1 MSISENKTQITYD
14 LAIIGGGASGM
25 ACAIAA
31 KKNRHANQSSNL
43 LVGIFERNSKF
54 GKKLLLTGNGRCNL
68 TNKNIELS
76 NYHGNN
82 VQFAIDALEKT
93 PNEAVCDFFMDIGLH
108 TFYDSEGKA
117 YPLSLSSSSVLDC
130 LRFSIQDLGIDQHF
144 STYITD
150 IQKTD
155 DDFTIYTSDDRKF
168 FARAVI
174 IACGG
179 SCSPFTGSDGNG
191 YNLLKS
197 FGHSIVYPIP
207 GIVQLK
213 TDNGIV
219 KPLSGLKI
227 NARASLLVD
236 GIEVRSEYGEVLFTD
251 YGLSGPPILQLSGLV
266 SRALYQGIADRRK
279 KNVIVS
285 IDLMPQIDEQ
295 DVLINLRK
303 RCLKFSKRKL
313 DQLLVGW
320 FHNRIAVA
328 VIKEA
333 TEKSMSSLISQL
345 SDAEVVRL
353 AILIKMM
360 QIRITGTM
368 TLQNA
373 QITLGGVKT
382 SELDPISMESKLCK
396 GLFVCGEIMDIDG
409 DCGGYNLQWAWSSG
423 FAAAEGAIRYLSDTN
438 NEENS

>member
-1 MSISENKTQITYD
+1 MSLRESKNEIIYD
-14 LAIIGGGASGM
+14 IAVIGGGASGM
-25 ACAIAA
+25 ACAVTA
-31 KKNRHANQSSNL
+31 KKRHHNL
-43 LVGIFERNSKF
+43 LASDVSIGIFEKNSKF

-68 TNKNIELS
+68 TNKNIDLS

-82 VQFAIDALEKT
+82 VQFAIDALEKMS
-93 PNEAVCDFFMDIGLH
+93 NEAVRDFFMDIGLH
-108 TFYDSEGKA
+108 TFYDNDGKC
-117 YPLSLSSSSVLDC
+117 YPVSLSSSSVLDC
-130 LRFSIQDLGIDQHF
+130 LRFSIEDLGIDQHF
-144 STYITD
+144 STTITG

-155 DDFTIYTSDDRKF
+155 DLFTLYTSDGKSIL
-168 FARAVI
+168 ARTVI

-191 YNLLKS
+191 YDLLKS

-213 TDNGIV
+213 TDSGIV
-219 KPLSGLKI
+219 KPLSGIKI
-227 NARASLLVD
+227 NARASLIVD

-279 KNVIVS
+279 KNVVVS
-285 IDLMPQIDEQ
+285 IDLMPQLDEQ
-295 DVLINLRK
+295 EILSNLTK
-303 RCLKFSKRKL
+303 RCIKFSNRRL

-320 FHNRIAVA
+320 FHNRIAMA

-333 TEKSMSSLISQL
+333 TQKSMSSHISEL
-345 SDAEVVRL
+345 SDAEVNRL
-353 AILIKMM
+353 AIVIKMM
-360 QIRITGTM
+360 LIKITGTM

-373 QITLGGVKT
+373 QITLGGVTT
-382 SELDPISMESKLCK
+382 SELDPVSMESKLCK

-423 FAAAEGAIRYLSDTN
+423 FAAADGALSYLSDTN
-438 NEENS
+438 NEKNS

>member
-1 MSISENKTQITYD
+1 MSMNENKDQITYD
-14 LAIIGGGASGM
+14 IAVIGGGASGM
-25 ACAIAA
+25 ACAIAV
-31 KKNRHANQSSNL
+31 KKNKNFFPKTVLS
-43 LVGIFERNSKF
+43 VGIFERNSKF

-76 NYHGNN
+76 KFHGNN
-82 VQFAIDALEKT
+82 VQFAIDALEKM
-93 PNEAVCDFFMDIGLH
+93 PNESVRDFFMDIGLH
-108 TFYDSEGKA
+108 TYYDDDGKA

-130 LRFSIQDLGIDQHF
+130 LRFSIQDLGVDQHF
-144 STYITD
+144 STYINE
-150 IQKTD
+150 IQKIGD
-155 DDFTIYTSDDRKF
+155 VFSINTSDDKKF
-168 FARAVI
+168 FAKTVI

-191 YNLLKS
+191 YELLKS
-197 FGHSIVYPIP
+197 FGHSVVYPIP

-213 TDNGIV
+213 TDNNIV
-219 KPLSGLKI
+219 KPLSGIKI

-236 GIEVRSEYGEVLFTD
+236 GIEVRSEFGEVLFTD

-279 KNVIVS
+279 KNVVVS

-295 DVLINLRK
+295 DVLNNLRN
-303 RCLKFSKRKL
+303 RCIKFANRRL

-320 FHNRIAVA
+320 FHNRISMA
-328 VIKEA
+328 VIREA
-333 TEKSMSSLISQL
+333 TQKQMSCHISEL

-353 AILIKMM
+353 AIIIKMM
-360 QIRITGTM
+360 QIKITGTM

-373 QITLGGVKT
+373 QITLGGVTT
-382 SELDPISMESKLCK
+382 SEVDSVSMESKLCK
-396 GLFVCGEIMDIDG
+396 GLFMCGEIVDIDG

-423 FAAAEGAIRYLSDTN
+423 FAASEGALKYLSDSS
-438 NEENS
+438 NEKNS

>member
-1 MSISENKTQITYD
+1 MSIFENKNPITYD
-14 LAIIGGGASGM
+14 IAVIGGGASGM

-31 KKNRHANQSSNL
+31 KRSQRTFSASGVS
-43 LVGIFERNSKF
+43 VGIFERNSKF

-82 VQFAIDALEKT
+82 VQFAIDALEKMSS
-93 PNEAVCDFFMDIGLH
+93 EAVRDFFMEIGLH
-108 TFYDSEGKA
+108 TFYDNDGKG

-130 LRFSIQDLGIDQHF
+130 LRFSIQDLGIDQHV
-144 STYITD
+144 STYITG
-150 IQKTD
+150 IQKID
-155 DDFTIYTSDDRKF
+155 DIFTLYTSDDRKF
-168 FARAVI
+168 FARTVI

-191 YNLLKS
+191 YDLLKA

-213 TDNGIV
+213 TDNTIV
-219 KPLSGLKI
+219 KPLSGIKI

-251 YGLSGPPILQLSGLV
+251 YGLSGPPILQISGLV

-279 KNVIVS
+279 KNVVVS

-295 DVLINLRK
+295 NVLINLRK
-303 RCLKFSKRKL
+303 RCIQFSKRRL

-320 FHNRIAVA
+320 FHNRIATA
-328 VIKEA
+328 VIREA
-333 TEKSMSSLISQL
+333 TQKPMSSSISEL

-353 AILIKMM
+353 AILIKML
-360 QIRITGTM
+360 QIKITGTM

-382 SELDPISMESKLCK
+382 SELVPVSMESKLCK

-409 DCGGYNLQWAWSSG
+409 DCGGYNLQWAWASG
-423 FAAAEGAIRYLSDTN
+423 FAAAEGALTYLSETDN
-438 NEENS
+438 DKNS

>member
-1 MSISENKTQITYD
+1 MSTDEKKDQIVYD
-14 LAIIGGGASGM
+14 IAVIGGGASGM
-25 ACAIAA
+25 TCAIAA
-31 KKNRHANQSSNL
+31 KRSKNIISSSDL
-43 LVGIFERNSKF
+43 SIGIFERNAKF

-68 TNKNIELS
+68 TNRNIELS
-76 NYHGNN
+76 NFHGNN
-82 VQFAIDALEKT
+82 VQFAIDALEKM
-93 PNEAVCDFFMDIGLH
+93 PNEAVRDFFLEIGLH
-108 TFYDSEGKA
+108 TFYDNDGKT

-130 LRFSIQDLGIDQHF
+130 LRFSIQDLGIDQHI
-144 STYITD
+144 STFITG
-150 IQKTD
+150 IQKTED
-155 DDFTIYTSDDRKF
+155 YFTINTSDDRKF
-168 FARAVI
+168 IARAVI

-191 YNLLKS
+191 YDLLKT

-213 TDNGIV
+213 TDSGIV

-227 NARASLLVD
+227 IARASLLVD
-236 GIEVRSEYGEVLFTD
+236 GIDVRSEYGEVLFTD
-251 YGLSGPPILQLSGLV
+251 YGLSGPPILQISGLV

-279 KNVIVS
+279 KNVVVS

-295 DVLINLRK
+295 DVLNNLRN
-303 RCLKFSKRKL
+303 RCIKFANRRL

-320 FHNRIAVA
+320 FHNRIATA
-328 VIKEA
+328 VIREA
-333 TEKSMSSLISQL
+333 TLKLMSSPISEL

-353 AILIKMM
+353 AILIKRM
-360 QIRITGTM
+360 QIKITGTM

-373 QITLGGVKT
+373 QITLGGVTT
-382 SELDPISMESKLCK
+382 SELNPVTMESKLCK

-423 FAAAEGAIRYLSDTN
+423 FAAAEGALKYLSDTKY
-438 NEENS
+438 EKNS

>member
-1 MSISENKTQITYD
+1 MSIYENKDQIIYD
-14 LAIIGGGASGM
+14 IAVIGGGASGLI
-25 ACAIAA
+25 CAIAA
-31 KKNRHANQSSNL
+31 KKSKHTISASNL
-43 LVGIFERNSKF
+43 AIGIFERNAKF

-76 NYHGNN
+76 NFHGNN
-82 VQFAIDALEKT
+82 VQFAIDALEKM
-93 PNEAVCDFFMDIGLH
+93 PNEAVRDFFMEIGLH
-108 TFYDSEGKA
+108 TFYDNDGKA

-130 LRFSIQDLGIDQHF
+130 LRFSIQDLGIDQHV
-144 STYITD
+144 STFITGIQRTED
-150 IQKTD
+150 I
-155 DDFTIYTSDDRKF
+155 FTIYTSDDKKF

-191 YNLLKS
+191 YDLLKA

-213 TDNGIV
+213 TDSGIV
-219 KPLSGLKI
+219 KPLSGIKI
-227 NARASLLVD
+227 IARASLLVD
-236 GIEVRSEYGEVLFTD
+236 GIDVRSEYGEVLFTD
-251 YGLSGPPILQLSGLV
+251 YGLSGPPILQISGLV

-279 KNVIVS
+279 KNVVVS

-295 DVLINLRK
+295 DVLNNLRK
-303 RCLKFSKRKL
+303 RCIKFSNRRL

-320 FHNRIAVA
+320 FHNRIATA
-328 VIKEA
+328 VIREA
-333 TEKSMSSLISQL
+333 TQKPMSSSISEL
-345 SDAEVVRL
+345 SDAEVVRM
-353 AILIKMM
+353 AILIKML
-360 QIRITGTM
+360 QIKITGTM

-373 QITLGGVKT
+373 QITLGGVTT
-382 SELDPISMESKLCK
+382 SELNPVSMESKLCR

-423 FAAAEGAIRYLSDTN
+423 FAASEGALKYLSDTN
-438 NEENS
+438 NEKNS